1 MNKVIILLDVIMIT
15 LFFLSHNF
23 KKNKKVSK
31 TLVLIA
37 ISLAIVNT
45 ILTYRYI
52 NWYVKYQ

>member
-52 NWYVKYQ
+52 S